1 MSVIRLLATS
11 ELVST
16 TGRVRL
22 APLPDCSYS
31 PLSPTTTR
39 ATIWLFYMILTS
51 KHIFRL
57 FGIIEIKFSKRER
70 EQSYSRYTG
79 IRARDA
85 DDQNESKNR
94 THLVLPKFIDSARAR
109 REWAAAARTLE
120 RGTTDLRHFLLVDT
134 KRKNAD
140 CQTMSHT
147 DFTLRNQRD
156 RPHATQ

>member
-1 MSVIRLLATS
+1 MSVFRLLATS

-51 KHIFRL
+51 KRICRL

-70 EQSYSRYTG
+70 EQRYSRNTG
-79 IRARDA
+79 IRAHDV
-85 DDQNESKNR
+85 DYQNESKKR
-94 THLVLPKFIDSARAR
+94 THLVLPKFIDSGRARA
-109 REWAAAARTLE
+109 E
-120 RGTTDLRHFLLVDT
+120 
-134 KRKNAD
+134 
-140 CQTMSHT
+140 
-147 DFTLRNQRD
+147 
-156 RPHATQ
+156 